1 MNMPRT
7 KRIITME
14 NITEL
19 KQSDLEKIKMIC
31 YKKANRYHKVDYN
44 DRNFELFY
52 YDKYGRKK
60 IYALCMHW
68 NKGNGVGINF
78 AIECTG
84 DLLKASDWQYC
95 NWEEANYPQ
104 MNGLI
109 SELNSPYNYL
119 EIKRIYVK
127 EDCSELKVRGR

>member
-1 MNMPRT
+1 MPRT
-7 KRIITME
+7 KRIITKE

-31 YKKANRYHKVDYN
+31 YKKANRYHKVDYF
-44 DRNFELFY
+44 DRSFELY
-52 YDKYGRKK
+52 YYNKYGRKT

-68 NKGNGVGINF
+68 NKTNGAGINF

-84 DLLKASDWQYC
+84 DLLKASDWKYC

-104 MNGLI
+104 MNGII
-109 SELNSPYNYL
+109 SELSHIDYS
-119 EIKRIYVK
+119 IKKIIVK
-127 EDCSELKVRGR
+127 EDCSELRVN